1 VLWCETAGG
10 DARDIEYL
18 AVFLSQLDGL
28 DIACGVHVRSVP
40 AGLNRNAQ
48 FDLAPY
54 LRDEPMAVDD
64 GLVVLAAHRLEDQ
77 KLADLRRLAGGEPRR
92 CLAFGSFARR
102 QAIVS
107 ATAKLSYVLGRDP
120 EVVDLGEDAAIPGDV
135 GASAPVF
142 GVARRGAPASAAPPR
157 LLVVGADGGDGRHL
171 AGLGA
176 LALARSLR
184 AAVLTDGQAK
194 RDRLAAHG
202 RGLPPFYH
210 YGEILPASLAERV
223 DVCALFVPLQKNY
236 RLQCLVAD
244 LAVSGVPLLDC
255 TSDHALVR
263 TSDAFLPGPAEL
275 AALLPFLTTEVL
287 PNLAALGEH
296 VRGSTTA
303 ARFGAESLRAR
314 LRGGPGGERPAG
326 RPAPPPRRPGASGSA
341 KLVIMPTNGVGLG
354 HAQRC
359 VLIADE
365 CDRSRLEPV
374 FAVFPSC
381 AGLVKTYGFDTMP
394 LVPRSPL
401 HAQSHENDLANY
413 LRLRALARD
422 ARALVFDGGYIFD
435 SVYRTILER
444 RLEGVWIRRGLW
456 QAEQD
461 NTATLDREKAFGRV
475 IVPSEAFDELN
486 VAYSYGD
493 HVHAVGPIVRRDALD
508 AERRGTLRARLAERY
523 GVAFE
528 RLVVTQLGG
537 GVAADRGA
545 QIQAICGVLERR
557 TEVLHLVLAWPTAV
571 LEPGWFR
578 WSRTRVVK
586 THHAGVLAAAAD
598 LAITAAGYNAFHEVF
613 YGARAAIFIPQT
625 GAFMDDQRARAAAAH
640 DRGLAGFVEPHQLM
654 TLERQIARHL
664 DGGEAE
670 AVRRRIA
677 ALDLP
682 APGNAAAARLITE
695 VTDADAPL
703 ERASGADRRR

>member
-10 DARDIEYL
+10 DARDLEDL
-18 AVFLSQLDGL
+18 AVFASQLERL
-28 DIACGVHVRSVP
+28 DITAAVHVRSVP

-54 LRDEPMAVDD
+54 LRDEPMAADD
-64 GLVVLAAHRLEDQ
+64 GLVVLAAHRLEDH

-92 CLAFGSFARR
+92 CVAFGSFPRR
-102 QAIVS
+102 QALVA
-107 ATAKLSYVLGRDP
+107 ATAKLSYVVGRDP
-120 EVVDLGEDAAIPGDV
+120 DVVDLGAEGAIPGD
-135 GASAPVF
+135 GAASAPVF
-142 GVARRGAPASAAPPR
+142 GVARRSVTAARPR
-157 LLVVGADGGDGRHL
+157 VLVVGPDVGDGRQL
-171 AGLGA
+171 AALGA
-176 LALARSLR
+176 LASTRTLR

-194 RDRLAAHG
+194 RERLAG
-202 RGLPPFYH
+202 RGGAPPPFYH

-255 TSDHALVR
+255 TADHALVR
-263 TSDAFLPGPAEL
+263 TNDAFLPGPAEP
-275 AALLPFLTTEVL
+275 ATLLPFLTTEVL
-287 PNLAALGEH
+287 PNLAALGDH

-303 ARFGAESLRAR
+303 ARFGTAGLRAR
-314 LRGGPGGERPAG
+314 LAGAPGGEAPPD
-326 RPAPPPRRPGASGSA
+326 RPAPPRRRPAAGGAA

-365 CDRSRLEPV
+365 CDRARLDPV

-381 AGLVKTYGFDTMP
+381 GGLVKSYGYDAMP
-394 LVPRSPL
+394 LVRRSPL

-413 LRLRALARD
+413 LRLRALAAD
-422 ARALVFDGGYIFD
+422 ARALVFDGGYVFD
-435 SVYRTILER
+435 SVYRTILEHG
-444 RLEGVWIRRGLW
+444 LEGVWIRRGLW
-456 QAEQD
+456 QSEQD
-461 NTATLDREKAFGRV
+461 NTATLDREKAFARV

-493 HVHAVGPIVRRDALD
+493 HVRAVGPIVRPDALD
-508 AERRGTLRARLAERY
+508 ADRRSALRARLAERY

-557 TEVLHLVLAWPTAV
+557 AEVLHLVLAWPTAV

-598 LAITAAGYNAFHEVF
+598 LCVTAAGYNAFHEVL
-613 YGARAAIFIPQT
+613 YGRRAAIFVPQT
-625 GAFMDDQRARAAAAH
+625 GAFMDDQRARALAAH
-640 DRGLAGFVEPHQLM
+640 ERGLAGFVEPHQLM

-670 AVRRRIA
+670 TVRGRIA

-682 APGNAAAARLITE
+682 APGNAAAAGLIAE
-695 VTDADAPL
+695 LTDADPPL
-703 ERASGADRRR
+703 ERAAGADRRR